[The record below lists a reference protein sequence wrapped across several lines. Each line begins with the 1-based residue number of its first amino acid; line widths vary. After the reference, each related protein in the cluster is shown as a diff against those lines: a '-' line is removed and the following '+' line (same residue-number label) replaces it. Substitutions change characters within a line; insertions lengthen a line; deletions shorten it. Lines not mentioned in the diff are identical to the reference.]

1 MREREGGASIVL
13 HPAGEAVGFGPFR
26 FDRANRIL
34 SRDGVELPLPPRVL
48 GVLEHLVA
56 RPGSVVSKQALM
68 DAVWKDAYVTETSLT
83 EAVSQ
88 LRQAL
93 GDDPQQPAYVQ
104 TVHRRGYRF
113 VAPVTLD
120 ATAGPPVLRR
130 ADKPVAA
137 TPSAAD
143 ANAAAE
149 GATSGNGT
157 RTATAAEVAA
167 ARAPARMVTVG
178 LLAALA
184 IAATGLVTWTVGRG
198 PRPAAVPVTRTA
210 IPIAVGDPD
219 LMRTP
224 PALAFV
230 PDGTTLVYALAR
242 GGRGQ
247 IFAHA
252 MDRYE
257 SAALPGTEGGS
268 LPFVSPDGQWVGFFA
283 EGKLKKIPLAG
294 GAVATLCDAMDPE
307 GGSWGDDGT
316 IVFAAG
322 KKGGLFRVSS
332 RGGVPEAITRPD
344 TQSGE
349 LAHWWPEV
357 LPGSGAVVFTVFP
370 TGGLENAHLAIA
382 PLRGNGTAPRRLV
395 DAASFGRYAPTGYL
409 VFARKSRL
417 MAVGFDPARG
427 ETRGEPFTLF
437 DGVTVDWFTGAAQY
451 AFSRTGALAY
461 LPGTHEVPAHA
472 LVAFDAEG
480 KERTLPTPTRPFMNL
495 DGAPDGRRVAVTIHE
510 GTGSDLWVA
519 DVEKGGLT
527 RLTFEAHNIEPA
539 FTPDGQ
545 RVAFASSRS
554 GVFNLFWI
562 AADGTGAPERILEAA
577 RNQYPDSWSP
587 DGRTLAFTELNPETG
602 ADLWVLPLDTREPR
616 PLVRTRFDEET
627 PAFSPDG
634 RFVAYASNETNRW
647 EVYVRPFPAD
657 GPKTQVSTA
666 GGFGPVWS
674 PDGRAL
680 YYRDDDGIL
689 AVSVRDSP
697 SFETGP
703 ARRVLADKR
712 IIGITPSR
720 AVHGFL
726 AIRGDAK
733 APAPQVNLVLGWFSE
748 LARLAG
754 RTD

>member
-1 MREREGGASIVL
+1 MVREREGGASVVL
-13 HPAGEAVGFGPFR
+13 HPAGEAVSFGPFR

-34 SRDGVELPLPPRVL
+34 SKDGVELPLPPRVL

-113 VAPVTLD
+113 VAPIALD
-120 ATAGPPVLRR
+120 TAAGQPLRR
-130 ADKPVAA
+130 AERPPAPVEPA
-137 TPSAAD
+137 TDGARGTD
-143 ANAAAE
+143 ATDVAAAE
-149 GATSGNGT
+149 TPAAAPGRFASGAGT
-157 RTATAAEVAA
+157 RV
-167 ARAPARMVTVG
+167 

-184 IAATGLVTWTVGRG
+184 VGAAGLVAWTVARATRSA
-198 PRPAAVPVTRTA
+198 PDPVIRTA

-224 PALAFV
+224 PALAFA
-230 PDGTTLVYALAR
+230 PDGATLVYALAR

-247 IFAHA
+247 LFAHA
-252 MDRYE
+252 MDRYD

-268 LPFVSPDGQWVGFFA
+268 LPFVSPDGQWLGFFA
-283 EGKLKKIPLAG
+283 DGKLKKVPLGG
-294 GAVATLCDAMDPE
+294 GAVATLCDAVDPE

-316 IVFAAG
+316 IVYAAG
-322 KKGGLFRVSS
+322 KKAGLFRVPS
-332 RGGVPEAITRPD
+332 RGGTPEALTRPD
-344 TQSGE
+344 TSAAE

-357 LPGSGAVVFTVFP
+357 LPGSRAVVFTVFP
-370 TGGLENAHLAIA
+370 TGGLEDAHLAIVA
-382 PLRGNGTAPRRLV
+382 LGGRGAAPRRIL
-395 DAASFGRYAPTGYL
+395 DAASFGRYAPTGHL

-437 DGVTVDWFTGAAQY
+437 DGVRVDWFTGAAQY

-472 LVAFDAEG
+472 LVAFDPDG
-480 KERTLPTPTRPFMNL
+480 KEHALPTPTRPFMNL

-519 DVEKGGLT
+519 DVEKGVLT

-545 RVAFASSRS
+545 RVAFASSRT
-554 GVFNLFWI
+554 GAFNLFWI
-562 AADGTGAPERILEAA
+562 AADGTGTPERLLEAA
-577 RNQYPDSWSP
+577 RNQYPDAWSP

-602 ADLWVLPLDTREPR
+602 ADLWMLPLDTREPR
-616 PLVRTRFDEET
+616 PFVRTRFDEET

-647 EVYVRPFPAD
+647 EVYVRPFPAG
-657 GPKTQVSTA
+657 GPKLQVSTA
-666 GGFGPVWS
+666 GGSGPVWS

-689 AVSVRDSP
+689 VASVRGSP
-697 SFETGP
+697 TFEAGP
-703 ARRVLADKR
+703 ARRIVADKR

-720 AVHGFL
+720 VHGLL
-726 AIRGDAK
+726 AVRGEDT
-733 APAPQVNLVLGWFSE
+733 APAPRVNLVLGWFSE
-748 LARLAG
+748 LTRLAG
-754 RTD
+754 RSD